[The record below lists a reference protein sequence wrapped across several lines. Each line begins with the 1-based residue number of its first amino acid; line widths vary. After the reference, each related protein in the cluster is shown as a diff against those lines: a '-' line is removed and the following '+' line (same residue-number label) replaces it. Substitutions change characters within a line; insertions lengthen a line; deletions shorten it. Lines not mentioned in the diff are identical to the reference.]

1 MKLNHKKKMDKYIPE
16 LDSKVT
22 HTTCTILVMISSDET
37 VGLAD
42 YEIQLVKTNMII
54 KMRS

>member
-1 MKLNHKKKMDKYIPE
+1 MELNHERNVDKYIPE
-16 LDSKVT
+16 LDRKIT
-22 HTTCTILVMISSDET
+22 HSTCTILVMISSDET